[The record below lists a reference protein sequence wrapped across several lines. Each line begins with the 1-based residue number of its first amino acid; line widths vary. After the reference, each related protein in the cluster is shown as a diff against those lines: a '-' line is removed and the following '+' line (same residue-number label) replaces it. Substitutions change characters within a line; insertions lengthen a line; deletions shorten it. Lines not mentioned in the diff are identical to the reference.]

1 MQDQV
6 EQGIETEG
14 SNLSG
19 VNSRCSWDEP
29 GENGEDYYNDD
40 MKDHRPVDERR
51 NSNEIDRPRISD
63 FGKIKIGTTKYI
75 TKSAWTYIHRYS
87 VYCMLSEN

>member
-1 MQDQV
+1 M

-19 VNSRCSWDEP
+19 VNSRCSWEEP
-29 GENGEDYYNDD
+29 GENSDDYYNED
-40 MKDHRPVDERR
+40 MKDNRTVDERR

-63 FGKIKIGTTKYI
+63 FGKT
-75 TKSAWTYIHRYS
+75 
-87 VYCMLSEN
+87 M